1 MRSRRRNN
9 GSMIILVSFL
19 LAVVCVLILIALSF
33 AGLVFQQNRL
43 RTSADEISL
52 AGARALNKKN
62 RIGQMND
69 MIARCRQLVHSS
81 RNQYDKAV
89 SDHPN
94 LSQLAYRQL
103 LEARD
108 GAALL
113 ETQRVY
119 LKTLAANEAKVAV
132 INKYNSLKSTYQI
145 TLPWMK
151 VSNFKL
157 QHRYLGKLKDVES
170 NVEELKNLSSLES
183 HDQSASYVSTDPGMK
198 LYKDGI
204 NAKLPSPD
212 SSLAFKL
219 SSLPAPV
226 EDTVAPARVALAD
239 YFLNVTP
246 DEIPSAVQILVT
258 VDVSTGLGAAA
269 KNVMAARGTASTTGA
284 GKQM

>member
-1 MRSRRRNN
+1 
-9 GSMIILVSFL
+9 MIILVSFL

-94 LSQLAYRQL
+94 LSQLANKQL
-103 LEARD
+103 QEARD

-226 EDTVAPARVALAD
+226 EGTVAPARVALAD